1 MSGLPGT
8 HDRRCMDGRHSA
20 SGFEMNAQAED
31 LQAGSR
37 RPLAR
42 GGGRTLAI
50 VAALLLA
57 GGVQAATY
65 KWVDD
70 KGVVHYTD
78 KIPPEAINKGNVQ
91 LDKYG
96 VPVKRTDPAL
106 TPEQR
111 RKIAE
116 DEARAQQ
123 LAKDRE
129 LVDRRD
135 RALLAT
141 YTVESEIDL
150 ARRRALA
157 TIEQQIQSSTAY
169 AAQLTKRKGD
179 VTQRKAALGDKPVPP
194 VLERELANIDSELTR
209 QDELIAAKQKEIVA
223 VNARY
228 DADKKRWR
236 ELRAATEAQ
245 VRGAAPS
252 VSSGSP
258 APTTAQK

>member
-1 MSGLPGT
+1 M
-8 HDRRCMDGRHSA
+8 A
-20 SGFEMNAQAED
+20 
-31 LQAGSR
+31 
-37 RPLAR
+37 
-42 GGGRTLAI
+42 
-50 VAALLLA
+50 VAALVVVA
-57 GGVQAATY
+57 GAHAATY

-150 ARRRALA
+150 ARRRALS

-169 AAQLTKRKGD
+169 VAQLGKRKAD
-179 VTQRKAALGDKPVPP
+179 VAQRKSALGDKPVPP
-194 VLERELANIDSELTR
+194 VLEREIANIDSELTR
-209 QDELIAAKQKEIVA
+209 QDELIAAKQKEIVV

-245 VRGAAPS
+245 MRGA
-252 VSSGSP
+252 P
-258 APTTAQK
+258 APPVSNSPVTPTAQK

>member
-1 MSGLPGT
+1 MNGARVKSTAVTVEIAPHRPMSGEGSVRPGA
-8 HDRRCMDGRHSA
+8 RLVLALAAACALAA
-20 SGFEMNAQAED
+20 SG
-31 LQAGSR
+31 L
-37 RPLAR
+37 
-42 GGGRTLAI
+42 
-50 VAALLLA
+50 VH
-57 GGVQAATY
+57 AATY

-78 KIPPEAINKGNVQ
+78 KIPPEALNKGNVV

-96 VPVKRTDPAL
+96 VPVKRNDPAL

-111 RKIAE
+111 RKMAE
-116 DEARAQQ
+116 EEARAEQ

-141 YTVESEIDL
+141 YTVEGEIDL

-157 TIEQQIQSSTAY
+157 TIEQQIQSATAY
-169 AAQLTKRKGD
+169 TAQLTKRKAD
-179 VTQRKAALGDKPVPP
+179 VDQRKAALGDKGVPP
-194 VLERELANIDSELTR
+194 VLEREIANIDAELTR
-209 QDELIAAKQKEIVA
+209 QSELVTAKEREIVM

-245 VRGAAPS
+245 MRGAAPP
-252 VSSGSP
+252 GSNP
-258 APTTAQK
+258 GVTPTAQK

>member
-1 MSGLPGT
+1 MKHWGANVDEVDSMGL
-8 HDRRCMDGRHSA
+8 GRGA
-20 SGFEMNAQAED
+20 AV
-31 LQAGSR
+31 
-37 RPLAR
+37 
-42 GGGRTLAI
+42 GRESLRAVRLCAVAL
-50 VAALLLA
+50 VAAALGGALA
-57 GGVQAATY
+57 PAQAATY
-65 KWVDD
+65 KWVDE
-70 KGVVHYTD
+70 KGIVHYTD

-96 VPVKRTDPAL
+96 VPIKRTDPAM

-116 DEARAQQ
+116 EEARAQQ

-150 ARRRALA
+150 ARKRALS
-157 TIEQQIQSSTAY
+157 TIEQQVQSATAY
-169 AAQLTKRKGD
+169 MAQLGKRKLD
-179 VTQRKAALGDKPVPP
+179 VEQRKAALGDKPVPP
-194 VLERELANIDSELTR
+194 VLERELANINAELGR
-209 QDELIAAKQKEIVA
+209 QDDLLAAKQKEVVV

-245 VRGAAPS
+245 MRGAVPPPLSDPGVAP
-252 VSSGSP
+252 
-258 APTTAQK
+258 TAQK

>member
-1 MSGLPGT
+1 MGGA
-8 HDRRCMDGRHSA
+8 RA
-20 SGFEMNAQAED
+20 
-31 LQAGSR
+31 
-37 RPLAR
+37 LA
-42 GGGRTLAI
+42 
-50 VAALLLA
+50 VVSALLVA
-57 GGVQAATY
+57 GGVHAATY

-78 KIPPEAINKGNVQ
+78 KIPPEALNKGNVQ

-96 VPVKRTDPAL
+96 VPIKRTDPAL

-111 RKIAE
+111 RKILE
-116 DEARAQQ
+116 EEARAQQ

-169 AAQLTKRKGD
+169 AAQLTKRKAD
-179 VTQRKAALGDKPVPP
+179 VAQRKAALGDKPVPP
-194 VLERELANIDSELTR
+194 VLEREIANIDSELGR

-236 ELRAATEAQ
+236 ELRSATEAQ
-245 VRGAAPS
+245 MRGGTPPPL
-252 VSSGSP
+252 SGSP
-258 APTTAQK
+258 VPTTAQK